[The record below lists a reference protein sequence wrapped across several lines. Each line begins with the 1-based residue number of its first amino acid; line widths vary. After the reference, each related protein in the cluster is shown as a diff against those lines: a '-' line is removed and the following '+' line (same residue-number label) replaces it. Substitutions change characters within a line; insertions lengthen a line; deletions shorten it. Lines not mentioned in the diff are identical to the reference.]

1 MPYVWSD
8 PEHPSDS
15 RRLDLWPHRSLPRRG
30 FAGFILITCGM
41 LSIPLYPLVGTFV
54 LWGILP
60 FMVLVVGAIWFA
72 LEASYK
78 QARLHEALTISEDQV
93 HLVRTDPHGRQ
104 QEWDCNSYWTQVNMH
119 PKGGPVEYYV
129 TLKGKGR
136 EVEIGAFLSED
147 ERKALYGE
155 LSDAIRIAKT
165 QHVDQS

>member
-8 PEHPSDS
+8 SKQTPPA
-15 RRLDLWPHRSLPRRG
+15 RRLDLWPHTSLSRKG

-41 LSIPLYPLVGTFV
+41 LSMPLYPLIGTMV

-60 FMVLVVGAIWFA
+60 FLILAVGAIWWA
-72 LEASYK
+72 LEATYK
-78 QARLHEALTISEDQV
+78 RARLHEALTITDEVV
-93 HLVRTDPHGRQ
+93 HLVRTDPRGGR
-104 QEWDCNSYWTQVNMH
+104 QEWDCNSYWTQVSMH
-119 PKGGPVEYYV
+119 PQGGPVDFYV

-155 LSDAIRIAKT
+155 LSDAIRAV
-165 QHVDQS
+165 QAAG